1 MLVPAHF
8 LLLLLL
14 LQGAPRM
21 SLSHKFSKAESI
33 FCCINTALSEAK
45 KSQLEDIPLLSKR
58 GFPYLPS
65 QDPSSDEDKEKEE
78 KGEDKKKRTFSG
90 PRGSGG
96 VEALGTSTYPKHS
109 SKGSCTRT
117 KAKSDRRTKFTLSLD
132 VPTNIM
138 NVLLNIAK
146 AKNLRAK
153 AAANA
158 HLMAQIGRKK

>member
-8 LLLLLL
+8 LLLLLV
-14 LQGAPRM
+14 GAPGM
-21 SLSHKFSKAESI
+21 GLSHKFSKAESI
-33 FCCINTALSEAK
+33 FCCISTALSEAR
-45 KSQLEDIPLLSKR
+45 KSPLEDAPLLSKR

-65 QDPSSDEDKEKEE
+65 QAPSSGEDKEREE
-78 KGEDKKKRTFSG
+78 EEENKKKRTFSG
-90 PRGSGG
+90 PRGVGG
-96 VEALGTSTYPKHS
+96 A
-109 SKGSCTRT
+109 GSPQYKYLPQAQLRSRLSQNKTKSDQRT
-117 KAKSDRRTKFTLSLD
+117 KLTLSLD

-138 NVLLNIAK
+138 NVLFNIAK